1 MKKIAKLLSVFVFLL
16 TLAGCSVNVSGKT
29 FVYESFDYKLEEDLT
44 GLEEAAAELAVT
56 AVKKL
61 YEYTEITFN
70 EDGTT
75 SLGQEW
81 KQEGSTLTVDGTAY
95 KVEGSLIVLTIDEE
109 DYDITIK
116 LAEKKAE

>member
-1 MKKIAKLLSVFVFLL
+1 MGRERSEVW
-16 TLAGCSVNVSGKT
+16 
-29 FVYESFDYKLEEDLT
+29 EE
-44 GLEEAAAELAVT
+44 
-56 AVKKL
+56 KW
-61 YEYTEITFN
+61 
-70 EDGTT
+70 
-75 SLGQEW
+75 W